1 MKVNTD
7 KSFAFLRLWLIVP
20 LLFTVPQQALAQ
32 IVINEGSN
40 RNYPTLADE
49 DGDYEDWIEIHNAGN
64 TPVDLYNYS
73 LSDNA
78 SPGEWVFPHRV
89 LNPGGFLV
97 VFCSGKNRFETTPFT
112 KVVSDSA
119 FQPGSGWNAH
129 QFETPFFWDGQSNLV
144 IDVCSYNDFY
154 TENSIHLQSATSYNS
169 SISAFIDGSSASA
182 LSIGSTA
189 QMRPNMRLNNAVIGS
204 GNSTNGAYD
213 YPAPYGNWYWSARH
227 QFLVPASELTAAGLV
242 AGSID
247 SLSFSVSTPNSV
259 NYSWIDLS
267 ISHTQLS
274 SLENSF
280 LKVSGNY
287 NHTNFKISRDGEVI
301 TLFNPSGS
309 PISAL
314 NVQ

>member
-20 LLFTVPQQALAQ
+20 LLFIVHHQAIAQ

-40 RNYPTLADE
+40 RNYPTLTDE

-119 FQPGSGWNAH
+119 FQPGSGWNA
-129 QFETPFFWDGQSNLV
+129 QCGNWLGKLYQWFLRLPRTLWQLV
-144 IDVCSYNDFY
+144 LVC
-154 TENSIHLQSATSYNS
+154 TA
-169 SISAFIDGSSASA
+169 SISGS
-182 LSIGSTA
+182 
-189 QMRPNMRLNNAVIGS
+189 RR
-204 GNSTNGAYD
+204 
-213 YPAPYGNWYWSARH
+213 
-227 QFLVPASELTAAGLV
+227 
-242 AGSID
+242 
-247 SLSFSVSTPNSV
+247 
-259 NYSWIDLS
+259 
-267 ISHTQLS
+267 
-274 SLENSF
+274 
-280 LKVSGNY
+280 
-287 NHTNFKISRDGEVI
+287 
-301 TLFNPSGS
+301 
-309 PISAL
+309 
-314 NVQ
+314 